1 MLKNK
6 TLEDAK
12 QHLMTSHEIKTGNM
26 GFLAQ
31 LHRDGKE
38 QIDQI
43 NADTKLSEEGKQEK
57 KREFQAEFSM
67 HAFRQLHQRKQ
78 QHDVEVQ
85 KANRIARE
93 IAYQKPKKPRASELE
108 RFQQD
113 YNRLKTEI
121 MLEPNSNQAKEKLE
135 KFIDTY
141 DDPYYRSVFQEDFA
155 ELTSSILSD
164 AGQDARKLKTDLYKK
179 FQDIE
184 PTEVKEARKLYE
196 ETNEKMGEE
205 HFFLNPLMEQDST
218 LSQKAKFQPI
228 MGTDNVQYID
238 RTAEIFEAMPD
249 EAPKPYRD
257 EELEAQKRAD
267 ERAEQE
273 HARQA
278 GADAI
283 MRKSTG
289 L

>member
-12 QHLMTSHEIKTGNM
+12 QHLMTAHEIKAGNM

-31 LHRDGKE
+31 LYKDGKQ

-43 NADTKLSEEGKQEK
+43 NGNTKLSEEGKQEEK
-57 KREFQAEFSM
+57 KEFQAEFAL
-67 HAFRQLHQRKQ
+67 HAFRQMHNRKE
-78 QHDVEVQ
+78 QHNVEVQ

-93 IAYQKPKKPRASELE
+93 LAYQKPKKPRGYEVE
-108 RFQQD
+108 RFEQD
-113 YNRLKTEI
+113 YKRLKTEI
-121 MLEPNSNQAKEKLE
+121 MLEPNSNRAKEKLE

-164 AGQDARKLKTDLYKK
+164 AGQDTSKLKTELYKK

-184 PTEVKEARKLYE
+184 PSEVKEARQLYE
-196 ETNEKMGEE
+196 ETNERMGEE
-205 HFFLNPLMEQDST
+205 NFFLNPLMEKDST
-218 LSQKAKFQPI
+218 LSQKAKFRPI
-228 MGTDNVQYID
+228 MGDDNVQFID
-238 RTAEIFEAMPD
+238 RTSEIFEAMPD
-249 EAPKPYRD
+249 EAPKPYVD
-257 EELEAQKRAD
+257 EELDAQKRAD

-273 HARQA
+273 RVRQA

-283 MRKSTG
+283 MRKG
-289 L
+289 AGV